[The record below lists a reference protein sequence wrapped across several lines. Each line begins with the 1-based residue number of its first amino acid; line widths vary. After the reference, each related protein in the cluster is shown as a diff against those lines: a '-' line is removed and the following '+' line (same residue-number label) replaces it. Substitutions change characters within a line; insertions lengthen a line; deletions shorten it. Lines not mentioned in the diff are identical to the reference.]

1 MNTVIDPGRWEGS
14 VAAARAQQLQ
24 LAGRVERQD
33 RLPRNVRWLAG
44 MDVGFEDNGAITR
57 AAAVLL
63 DAETLKPVAQE
74 IARIPTVMPYIP
86 GLLSFRELPALLAA
100 LRCCHACRT
109 WCSSMVTASAIR
121 AGWAWPRIWAW
132 SPTCRASG

>member
-44 MDVGFEDNGAITR
+44 MDVGFEDNGAMP
-57 AAAVLL
+57 AAVLL
-63 DAETLKPVAQE
+63 DAALKPVAQ
-74 IARIPTVMPYIP
+74 ARA
-86 GLLSFRELPALLAA
+86 SAACCRAA
-100 LRCCHACRT
+100 LRCCHVCRT
-109 WCSSMVTASAIR
+109 WCSSMATASAIR

>member
-14 VAAARAQQLQ
+14 VAAARKQQIQ

-44 MDVGFEDNGAITR
+44 LDVGFEDDGAITR

-63 DAETLKPVAQE
+63 DAETLQPVAQE
-74 IARIPTVMPYIP
+74 IAAHGPSWIRQTSLAVGEQREIP
-86 GLLSFRELPALLAA
+86 
-100 LRCCHACRT
+100 
-109 WCSSMVTASAIR
+109 
-121 AGWAWPRIWAW
+121 
-132 SPTCRASG
+132 